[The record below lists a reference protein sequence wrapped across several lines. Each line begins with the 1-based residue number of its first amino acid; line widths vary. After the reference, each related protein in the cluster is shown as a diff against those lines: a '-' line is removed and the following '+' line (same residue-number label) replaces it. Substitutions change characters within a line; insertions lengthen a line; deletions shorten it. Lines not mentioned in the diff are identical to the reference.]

1 MQTMARTYSTYEAK
15 THFSEILRK
24 VRGGESVLVSYH
36 GKTVAE
42 IRPVEEEQTLA
53 GRVERLEAQGAMTPA
68 KGGSREALKPVARR
82 PGALQRFLGSRD

>member
-1 MQTMARTYSTYEAK
+1 MARTYSTYEAK

-42 IRPVEEEQTLA
+42 IRPVEEEQSLA
-53 GRVERLEAQGAMTPA
+53 DRLERLEAEGAVTPP
-68 KGGSREALKPVARR
+68 KRVSREALEPVARR
-82 PGALQRFLGSRD
+82 PGALQRFLAAR